1 VRFIKTEQTKQKNN
15 MLESYMKNINRQY
28 INTLPQGDA
37 LDFAHVSSSNY
48 SIAFEPK
55 QEQTRGMRDIGVLI

>member
-1 VRFIKTEQTKQKNN
+1 

-55 QEQTRGMRDIGVLI
+55 QEQTRGIRDIGVLI